1 MSLFPI
7 IQPQAAEVD
16 TKLPL
21 YREVAW
27 DFKNNVPV
35 WKNGNPVIVEGK
47 EAVYVWAW
55 NALHTQRFRYEIYTW
70 AYGNEAESLIG
81 QNYSDELKQAE
92 GIRYVRECLLIN
104 PYITDV
110 RNTAVTF
117 TDGVLTISGTLVTVY
132 GEVDLN
138 EKVNINV

>member
-7 IQPQAAEVD
+7 IQPQAADVD
-16 TKLPL
+16 TELPF

-27 DFKNNVPV
+27 DYEKNAPI
-35 WKNGNPVIVEGK
+35 WKNGNPVMLEGK

-55 NALHTQRFRYEIYTW
+55 NALHTPRFRYEIYTW

-110 RNTAVTF
+110 QNTSVSFA
-117 TDGVLTISGTLVTVY
+117 DGILTIACTLVTVY
-132 GEVDLN
+132 GEIDLN
-138 EKVNINV
+138 GDVNINV